1 MKIDPKGLPTKAGH
15 LTPVQ
20 PSPRGRLVGTGGRAP
35 AGAPVSSDGLTLSP
49 RAEEF
54 RRLRPRVEDVVD
66 PGRSERVARLAK
78 RVASGAYDASGE
90 QIAAAMLHDATVAS
104 LLGADTPE

>member
-1 MKIDPKGLPTKAGH
+1 MKIDPKGLPAKAGH
-15 LTPVQ
+15 LASVE
-20 PSPRGRLVGTGGRAP
+20 SPRGRLVGTGGRAP

-54 RRLRPRVEDVVD
+54 RRLRPRVEDVND

-78 RVASGAYDASGE
+78 IVAGGNYDVDGDR
-90 QIAAAMLHDATVAS
+90 IAAAMLRDATVAS
-104 LLGADTPE
+104 MLGADTPE

>member
-1 MKIDPKGLPTKAGH
+1 MNIDPKGLPTKAGH

-54 RRLRPRVEDVVD
+54 RRLRPRVEDVND
-66 PGRSERVARLAK
+66 PGRSARVDRLAK
-78 RVASGAYDASGE
+78 LVAGGAYDASGE
-90 QIAAAMLHDATVAS
+90 DIAAAMLRDATVAS